1 MYNLI
6 TLAMNQAK
14 ERAEKIAVVVKTE
27 DLQNGNAR
35 FYAFREN
42 MLYSPY
48 NGYKP
53 DTDFQ
58 TYMGVS
64 GGHKLPDSAIDN
76 YNALLMGAH
85 TRFNELKEEFNQNS
99 NSGNN
104 QEVVKRLMAEIE
116 TKNAKQAE
124 QLGIISEHEQTIA
137 RLSAQTRNVSS
148 NSPEL
153 NMTRQLEKLLGQTM
167 DGLKGLKDV
176 YPQKHII
183 KIGDFETVIEGAV
196 HEKFDKILR
205 YLVAKRNVYLH
216 GPSGTGKSHIGKQ
229 IAKAMGLKFYFTNAV
244 QQAYDLTGFLD
255 ANNRYV
261 ETEFYKAFV
270 YGGVFML
277 DELDAS
283 VPEALITLNSALAQ
297 KHFNFPTGKKEAHEN
312 FRVIASGN
320 TIGNGGDNQFNAR
333 YQIDKAT
340 MDRFDFIKIYYSEA
354 IENSITNGNQEL
366 LAFMRDLRKTAENSD
381 IQLFVTYR
389 SLEGIAVMEELEEL
403 DEVLDSVLVKGM
415 DKEDLRMLARNL
427 TVSADNKYFKAFKK
441 LA

>member
-27 DLQNGNAR
+27 DLSNGNAR

-53 DTDFQ
+53 DQDFQ

-64 GGHKLPDSAIDN
+64 GGHKLPEQAIDN
-76 YNALLMGAH
+76 YNALLMDAH
-85 TRFNELKEEFNQNS
+85 TRFNELKTELVGNS
-99 NSGNN
+99 QNSGNSIDVEKYKAVIN
-104 QEVVKRLMAEIE
+104 E
-116 TKNAKQAE
+116 KND
-124 QLGIISEHEQTIA
+124 IISEKTETIE
-137 RLSAQTRNVSS
+137 RLTAQFNQVKNVSS

-153 NMTRQLEKLLGQTM
+153 NMTKQLEKLLGQTM
-167 DGLKGLKDV
+167 DGLKGLKEV

-183 KIGDFETVIEGAV
+183 KIADFETEIDGAV
-196 HEKFDKILR
+196 HEKFDKILAFI
-205 YLVAKRNVYLH
+205 VAKRNVYLH
-216 GPSGTGKSHIGKQ
+216 GPAGTGKSHIGKQ
-229 IAKAMGLKFYFTNAV
+229 IAEALGLKFYFSNAI
-244 QQAYDLTGFLD
+244 QQSYDLTGFLD
-255 ANNRYV
+255 SNNRFE

-297 KHFNFPTGKKEAHEN
+297 KHFNFPTGKKHAHKD

-320 TIGNGGDNQFNAR
+320 TIGNGGDNQYNAR
-333 YQIDKAT
+333 YQIDKSS
-340 MDRFDFIKIYYSEA
+340 MDRFDFIDIYYSPA
-354 IENSITNGNQEL
+354 VENSITNGNEEL

-381 IQLFVTYR
+381 IQLLVTYR
-389 SLEGIAVMEELEEL
+389 ALEGVSTMET
-403 DEVLDSVLVKGM
+403 VLDLEDVLESCLVKGM

-427 TVSADNKYFKAFKK
+427 SVSADNKYLKALKK